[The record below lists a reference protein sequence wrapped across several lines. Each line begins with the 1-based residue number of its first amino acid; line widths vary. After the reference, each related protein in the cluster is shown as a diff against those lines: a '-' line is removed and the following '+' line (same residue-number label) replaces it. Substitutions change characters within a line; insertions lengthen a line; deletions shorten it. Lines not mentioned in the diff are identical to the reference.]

1 MLRGQATQRLDTFN
15 SLINNQ
21 KIKMKLS
28 QTFFSRQF
36 IWEIVRIITVG
47 VASLLFS
54 LEIIPLPVLLVAM
67 AFGLYSLVKAATIQI
82 YKEHKIGTE
91 LFITIAVT
99 ISVLGKEYLA
109 GAVVLMI
116 ILIAEYIASA
126 STEKARASI
135 KELIGSVP
143 KTAIIKKDSKEE
155 TVAITDL
162 KVGDIILVK
171 AGEKIPVD
179 GKVIGGT
186 ASVNQAPI
194 TGESVP
200 QEKIIGSD
208 AFAGTIVET
217 GALDIQM
224 TKAVKDTV
232 FARIISLVEEA
243 ESQQAPIEKFT
254 DKIASWLIPVVFI
267 FVGAVYFFTRDVK
280 LIIALLIFTSPAE
293 LGLATPLVT
302 IAAIARAAREGILI
316 KGGLFLEELSK
327 VTTMVF
333 DKTGTLT
340 VGRPTVNKVEIIN
353 NAYSENQIVQIAAA
367 TDRRSNH
374 PLANAILNYAD
385 KLKLTYAEPENFEV
399 IKGRGVKAQVENKSV
414 LLGNKA
420 FMIENKIEVSETNTN
435 TIDTAIYLSV
445 ENKLTGVLY
454 VSDAIRE
461 GAKEMITGL
470 RNSGIKNIIMLTGD
484 NPETAKHISEQIG
497 ITDYRADLLSENKIN
512 IIKELQKDGSK
523 IAMVGDGINDAP
535 ALVQANIGIA
545 MGAAGT
551 EAAMEAADIVWMQ
564 DKLEKIALA
573 RAISKRAFKTIKEN
587 IFVGVGVV
595 HVIGITLVLLRIIGP
610 IQAAA
615 IHLLPDTLVFINSI
629 KLLRVKIK

>member
-1 MLRGQATQRLDTFN
+1 MN
-15 SLINNQ
+15 Y
-21 KIKMKLS
+21 S

-36 IWEIVRIITVG
+36 LWEIVRIIAVG
-47 VASLLFS
+47 SASLLFS
-54 LEIIPLPVLLVAM
+54 LEIISLPFLLAAM
-67 AFGLYSLVKAATIQI
+67 AFGLYSLVKTAVVEI
-82 YKEHKIGTE
+82 YKERKIGTE
-91 LFITIAVT
+91 LFITIAVI

-143 KTAIIKKDSKEE
+143 KTAIIKKDGKEK
-155 TVAITDL
+155 TVQITDL
-162 KVGDIILVK
+162 KVGDIVLVM

-179 GKVIGGT
+179 GKVIEGT
-186 ASVNQAPI
+186 AAVNQAPI

-208 AFAGTIVET
+208 VFAGTIVET
-217 GALDIQM
+217 GALDIEM
-224 TKAVKDTV
+224 VKAIKDTV

-254 DKIASWLIPVVFI
+254 DKIASWLIPIVFI
-267 FVGAVYFFTRDVK
+267 FVGTVYFFTRDVK

-327 VTTMVF
+327 VTTIVF

-340 VGRPTVNKVEIIN
+340 VGRPTVNKVDIIDTTFT
-353 NAYSENQIVQIAAA
+353 ENQLMQIAAT

-385 KLKLTYAEPENFEV
+385 KLKLTYGEPQNFEV
-399 IKGRGVKAQVENKSV
+399 VKGRGVKALVEKKSV
-414 LLGNKA
+414 LLGNKT
-420 FMIENKIEVSETNTN
+420 FMEENKVVLPQLKTNLT
-435 TIDTAIYLSV
+435 DTAIYLSV
-445 ENKLTGVLY
+445 DNKLAGVLY

-484 NPETAKHISEQIG
+484 NPETAKHVSEQIG
-497 ITDYRADLLSENKIN
+497 ITDYRADLLPEDKIN

-535 ALVQANIGIA
+535 ALIQANIGIA

-551 EAAMEAADIVWMQ
+551 EAAMEAADIVLMQ

-595 HVIGITLVLLRIIGP
+595 HVIGITLVLLRVIGP
-610 IQAAA
+610 VQAAA
-615 IHLLPDTLVFINSI
+615 IHLLPDTLVFINSV
-629 KLLRVKIK
+629 KLLKVKIK

>member
-28 QTFFSRQF
+28 QTFFFRQF

-497 ITDYRADLLSENKIN
+497 ITDYRADLLPEDKIN